1 MKKLYFLLIST
12 LIYTIAL
19 AQNPVP
25 NSSVE
30 NWTGSPMN
38 PDSWYS
44 NNTGNNV
51 LISQTSGYTGNFAAK
66 GNVIN
71 FNGSNLVAPY
81 LGCNFPVNQYYNTIR
96 LYYTTNLDSGDA
108 FQISAAIYDTAN
120 TFLALNYYNVV
131 FTVPTFSPFTLDLDS
146 VSSGTPDH
154 ALITFTII
162 PMSPNTTPHI
172 NSFFVIDDV
181 ELHSGTTGINEND
194 KSTKILVFPNP
205 AKDKLFIYSDLKENN
220 PCQIIL
226 YDVSGKIVLQKK
238 SAPPVN
244 EKITDVLNIMDIASG
259 IYMLR
264 ISGEKENYLRKVII
278 E

>member
-1 MKKLYFLLIST
+1 MKKLYLFLLSILIST
-12 LIYTIAL
+12 ITM

-25 NSSVE
+25 NSSLE
-30 NWTGSPMN
+30 NWSGSPMT
-38 PDSWYS
+38 PDGWYT
-44 NNTGNNV
+44 NNTGSNV
-51 LISQTSGYTGNFAAK
+51 LISQTAGYTGNFAVK

-71 FNGSNLVAPY
+71 FNGSNLVPPY
-81 LGCNFPVNQYYNTIR
+81 LGCNFPVNQYYNTLR

-108 FQISAAIYDTAN
+108 FQISAAIYDSGN
-120 TFLALNYYNVV
+120 VFLALNYYNIV
-131 FTVPTFSPFTLDLDS
+131 FTIPTFSPFTLDLDS
-146 VSSGTPDH
+146 VSSGIPDH

-162 PMSPNTTPHI
+162 PMAPNTTPHI
-172 NSFFVIDDV
+172 NSSFVIDDV
-181 ELHSGTTGINEND
+181 ELHSGTTGINENV
-194 KSTKILVFPNP
+194 KSTNISVFPNP

-238 SAPPVN
+238 SVLPLN
-244 EKITDVLNIMDIASG
+244 EKITDVLNIMGIDSG

-264 ISGEKENYLRKVII
+264 IFGEKENYLTKIII